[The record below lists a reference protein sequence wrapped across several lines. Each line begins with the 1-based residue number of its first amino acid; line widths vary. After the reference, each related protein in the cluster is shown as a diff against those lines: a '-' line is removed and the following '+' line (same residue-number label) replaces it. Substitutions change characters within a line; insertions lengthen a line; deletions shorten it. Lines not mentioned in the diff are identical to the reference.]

1 MKKFVNLVIDL
12 IKKFI
17 LEIIAVLT
25 SSTEESNANRTINN
39 ININTTVKGEKK
51 VKKRRRKKESTT
63 KSQKNKSS

>member
-25 SSTEESNANRTINN
+25 SSTEVSNANRTINN

-51 VKKRRRKKESTT
+51 VKKKKKKGKHK
-63 KSQKNKSS
+63 KSKK

>member
-25 SSTEESNANRTINN
+25 SSTEESNANKTINN

-51 VKKRRRKKESTT
+51 VKKKKKKKGKHNK
-63 KSQKNKSS
+63 KSKK